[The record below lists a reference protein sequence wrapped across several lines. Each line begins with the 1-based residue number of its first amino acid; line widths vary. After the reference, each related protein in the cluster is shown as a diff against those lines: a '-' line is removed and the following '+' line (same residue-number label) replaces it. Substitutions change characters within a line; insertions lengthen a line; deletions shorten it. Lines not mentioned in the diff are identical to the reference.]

1 MRNSIFLLPLYSLPF
16 PAQRSVKLKCPQTR
30 YKGSGREK
38 KEEEEKKTEKVN
50 EETEKRCHDGSWLTS
65 RKRLALY
72 LLLCVRKRRFPQ
84 RGRFLLDRSRF
95 GTDQDGKAKK
105 PFCLYPRYARLEGQG
120 S

>member
-1 MRNSIFLLPLYSLPF
+1 MSSNNGIKE
-16 PAQRSVKLKCPQTR
+16 AE
-30 YKGSGREK
+30 EK
-38 KEEEEKKTEKVN
+38 KKKKKKKKTEKVN
-50 EETEKRCHDGSWLTS
+50 EETEERCRDGSWLTS